1 MTSADQDTP
10 ARRSD
15 VTRAAILA
23 AARARFAADG
33 YAKATIRAIAADAAI
48 DPSMV
53 MRYFGS
59 KDGLFA
65 AAVDI
70 DLELPDLAATDPDA
84 MGEVL
89 IRRFLAIWE
98 NDDNTVLRILL
109 RSSITDDAV
118 AARVRAIFAEQVL
131 PAVLRFGTPADAP
144 RRAALIVTQL
154 LGLALCRYILRI
166 PPVVDLTPTQIVTDI
181 APTLQ
186 RYLTSAPGAAP
197 REDRFGEAAGHVLS
211 ASGELNRRLAD
222 GARAADSEPGESRA

>member
-1 MTSADQDTP
+1 MTSADQETP

-15 VTRAAILA
+15 ATRAAILA

-65 AAVDI
+65 AAAQI
-70 DLELPDLAATDPDA
+70 DLDLPDLGAADPDT
-84 MGEVL
+84 MGELL
-89 IRRFLAIWE
+89 IRRFLTIWE
-98 NDDNTVLRILL
+98 DNDNTVLLILL

-118 AARVRAIFAEQVL
+118 AARFREVFAQQVL

-166 PPVVDLTPTQIVTDI
+166 PPVVDLTPHQITTDI

-186 RYLTSAPGAAP
+186 RYLTS
-197 REDRFGEAAGHVLS
+197 
-211 ASGELNRRLAD
+211 
-222 GARAADSEPGESRA
+222 EPGSGDRSEMS

>member
-1 MTSADQDTP
+1 MTESSDHAP

-15 VTRAAILA
+15 ATRAAILD
-23 AARARFAADG
+23 AARARFAAEG
-33 YAKATIRAIAADAAI
+33 FRKATIRAIAADAAI

-70 DLELPDLAATDPDA
+70 DLELPDLAAAEPDTL
-84 MGEVL
+84 GELL

-98 NDDNTVLRILL
+98 DRQNTVLLILL

-118 AARVRAIFAEQVL
+118 SDRFRVIFAEQVL
-131 PAVLRFGTPADAP
+131 PAVLRFGDPADAP
-144 RRAALIVTQL
+144 RRGGLIVTQL
-154 LGLALCRYILRI
+154 LGLALCRYVLQI
-166 PPVVDLTPTQIVTDI
+166 PPVVAMTPPQLIADI

-186 RYLTSAPGAAP
+186 RYLISTPPAA
-197 REDRFGEAAGHVLS
+197 
-211 ASGELNRRLAD
+211 
-222 GARAADSEPGESRA
+222 

>member
-1 MTSADQDTP
+1 MTSADQETP

-15 VTRAAILA
+15 ATRAAILA
-23 AARARFAADG
+23 AARARFATDG

-65 AAVDI
+65 AAAQI
-70 DLELPDLAATDPDA
+70 DLDLPDLGAADPDT
-84 MGEVL
+84 MGELV
-89 IRRFLAIWE
+89 IRRFLTIWE
-98 NDDNTVLRILL
+98 ENDNTVLLILL
-109 RSSITDDAV
+109 RSSITDDVV
-118 AARVRAIFAEQVL
+118 AARFREVFAQQVL

-154 LGLALCRYILRI
+154 LGLALCRYVLRI
-166 PPVVDLTPTQIVTDI
+166 PPVVDLTPSQIVTDI

-186 RYLTSAPGAAP
+186 RYLTSTPV
-197 REDRFGEAAGHVLS
+197 DRPCVL
-211 ASGELNRRLAD
+211 
-222 GARAADSEPGESRA
+222 